1 MAALQDVA
9 NLLLIVYDDY
19 VKGQEGNKVL
29 QGLLLLLHDL
39 NLTATVS
46 ILDAERLRLRVMRG
60 AMGSKKATMS
70 YESFYEWLRHVACLV
85 FDKFGES
92 GSRALNMLLTQ
103 HIIPMAIKGKE
114 VSVVSTVKREV
125 RTMIPITDQGK
136 STDSTTTSTTVDDQ
150 SLYVLNPY
158 GDFLYL
164 WFTSRNINEGIR
176 LAPFKYL
183 TYRVAQHK
191 ANSQSASLTKVSV
204 ENIFDTLKAC
214 KVFADS
220 ALENDMRFFAEMVQI
235 ASAPR
240 DIPGLSSGLNH
251 LAFPGFLAIFEAI
264 AKKVQ
269 LNEVQMLGMGLTVA
283 TKLKVL
289 LQTVSER
296 LLEDTL
302 KRFAVYEAEREASA
316 VATSQGKYSRF
327 YGSNRFGLPPASNQG
342 SSLTGSSVLWL
353 VRQAGMTQVPG
364 LSLWQLL
371 DELLSRSD
379 ASQLQSQQNPMSRW
393 EVPVRSSS
401 SSSSRSRT
409 GGEDDGEQRHP
420 PRFGESNGGMV
431 QRVHAWSIANLAQSL
446 GQIAEAHMRQTH
458 PVRMDDTNSL
468 TGVSWTGRAAL
479 QLAQY
484 LPALFFAAPA
494 HLPVLLQPLYSPAG
508 IRELQSLSTELDI
521 FFESMFFPS
530 RTPDQIATA
539 TLAITNGNGNQNKP
553 AVGSTRE
560 FGTFKEFERLCSI
573 SGLSPHVLSPTVV
586 QMTCEMLLG
595 MTLKDSAAELLI
607 CKNDWIEVLFV
618 LAQVSFDHSGGRGES
633 KTGEFLGSPAKDNSS
648 VVVKVGEP
656 MRKLA
661 DLLRCFR
668 SLAYLPHVMGHL
680 RKGGDLDAALLWLK
694 EEDLPVVTA
703 LSGIGRGVG
712 QGGRYIP
719 PPVASSS
726 YSAHFSTPQALALA
740 PMQVSYVTTP
750 TLLTFTTYIFYTSYV
765 SYIVQLRSQTHSPSS
780 RPPYASTVPP
790 PTHRLLGKRLL
801 HCPTAPPV
809 FPLSF
814 EEDHQALAVE
824 IAVAVV

>member
-9 NLLLIVYDDY
+9 KLLLIVYDDY
-19 VKGQEGNKVL
+19 VKGHEGNKVL

-114 VSVVSTVKREV
+114 VSVVSTVGRVV
-125 RTMIPITDQGK
+125 RTMNPTTDHGT
-136 STDSTTTSTTVDDQ
+136 TDSTTTSTTVDDQ

-302 KRFAVYEAEREASA
+302 KRFVAYEAEREASA
-316 VATSQGKYSRF
+316 VASSQGKYSRF

-353 VRQAGMTQVPG
+353 ARQAGMTQVPG

-371 DELLSRSD
+371 DELLNHSD

-401 SSSSRSRT
+401 SSSSRT
-409 GGEDDGEQRHP
+409 GSEKDGEQKHP

-431 QRVHAWSIANLAQSL
+431 KRVQAWSIANLPQSL

-458 PVRMDDTNSL
+458 PVRMDDTNAL

-521 FFESMFFPS
+521 FFESMFFPT

-539 TLAITNGNGNQNKP
+539 TLAITNGHANQNKP
-553 AVGSTRE
+553 DVGSTRE

-633 KTGEFLGSPAKDNSS
+633 KTGEFLGGPANDTS

-694 EEDLPVVTA
+694 EEDLPVMTA
-703 LSGIGRGVG
+703 MSGIGRGVG
-712 QGGRYIP
+712 QAGRYIP

-740 PMQVSYVTTP
+740 PMQVNYDQYYYPLGLPNHVQ
-750 TLLTFTTYIFYTSYV
+750 YIS
-765 SYIVQLRSQTHSPSS
+765 SVQSDTQLFTHSHSHSLTQHPFVHPCNHCTPS
-780 RPPYASTVPP
+780 
-790 PTHRLLGKRLL
+790 PTG
-801 HCPTAPPV
+801 
-809 FPLSF
+809 SW
-814 EEDHQALAVE
+814 
-824 IAVAVV
+824 